1 MVVGFVCLQTRLHR
15 DLLRIPAYQI
25 GGLRSEARLQTT
37 FDLYSAGFSYPYFGD
52 QLAVFGRTN
61 YDSTSWFRS
70 TALKS
75 LIPNISHWP
84 LSEAPA
90 PSLVPHLTPTCR
102 TLKLTRS
109 GQAKL
114 EIMPIRHAPQ
124 AIAKGRRARCL
135 FVRCCLVGSSRRKNL
150 LQGIL
155 FLVDLVQK
163 QRFEVV

>member
-1 MVVGFVCLQTRLHR
+1 MQTRLHR
-15 DLLRIPAYQI
+15 DLLRISACQI

-37 FDLYSAGFSYPYFGD
+37 FDLYSAGFSYHFFGD
-52 QLAVFGRTN
+52 QLAVFWRTN

-135 FVRCCLVGSSRRKNL
+135 FVRCYLVGSHDARPCYKAFCFWLTLSKNKDLKL
-150 LQGIL
+150 L
-155 FLVDLVQK
+155 
-163 QRFEVV
+163 